1 MTSSTRSKAIGGKL
15 ALIWCGIVILIG
27 IIIFTLL
34 SAFGA
39 LRFWQAEK
47 TPQGET
53 DLAFEATTL
62 PFIHKA
68 DLENSLPFLASAAL
82 DIDGDGRDELF
93 LGGGK
98 AQADEIFAFRH
109 NGFEKLSILF
119 EKDTVD
125 ATHGAASL
133 DIDNDGDT
141 DLFTARESGI
151 WYHENTE
158 GQFGSVKL
166 PLNLADNTTPLSI
179 GFGDIN
185 KDGLADMYV
194 AGYIKISLVEGETI
208 FSDNYGGFS
217 YLFLNEGDG
226 DWRDICLATA

>member
-1 MTSSTRSKAIGGKL
+1 MAKKKTALHKCIL
-15 ALIWCGIVILIG
+15 ALVWCGAVIL
-27 IIIFTLL
+27 FCTLVFLVL

-53 DLAFEATTL
+53 DLAFEEAEL
-62 PFIHKA
+62 PFVHEA
-68 DLENSLPFLASAAL
+68 DLVNSLPFLASAAI

-93 LGGGK
+93 LGGGDE
-98 AQADEIFAFRH
+98 QADEIFAFR
-109 NGFEKLSILF
+109 NGRFEKLPLSF
-119 EKDTVD
+119 AKDAVD
-125 ATHGAASL
+125 ATHGAATM

-151 WYHENTE
+151 WFHENTG
-158 GQFGSVKL
+158 GQFGSVNL
-166 PLNLADNTTPLSI
+166 GLGLADNTVPLSI

-194 AGYIKISLVEGETI
+194 AGYIKIALVEGETI
-208 FSDNYGGFS
+208 FSDNYLS
-217 YLFLNEGDG
+217 L
-226 DWRDICLATA
+226 IHI